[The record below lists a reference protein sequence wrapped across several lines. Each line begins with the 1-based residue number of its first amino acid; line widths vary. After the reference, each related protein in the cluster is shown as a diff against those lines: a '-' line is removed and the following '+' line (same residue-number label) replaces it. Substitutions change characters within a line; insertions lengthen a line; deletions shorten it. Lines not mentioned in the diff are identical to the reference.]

1 MQTSWSN
8 NLGSRKGYLVISSV
22 PKRPTES
29 RLQANRKV
37 LITGGS
43 GFIGT
48 NLVDYLAGL
57 NNTEILNLDKE
68 PPRKRTQDVY
78 WKKVDIMDEENVRQ
92 FVRAFRPL
100 HVIHLAAR
108 TDLDEKSSLEGYGEN
123 IVGTENVLK
132 AVNATDS
139 VQRVIVTSSMLVNSV
154 GQNASSDEDHSP
166 PNLYGQSKVL
176 TETITRKFGLSCEW
190 IIVRPTTI
198 WGPWNFTHV
207 NGFFSVLRKG
217 LYFHPGRKPI
227 LKSYGYVGN
236 VAYQIVR
243 LLEAP
248 ADEIHHKTF
257 YVGDP
262 PIDLRLWV
270 DEFSQMLR
278 GKKVRAAPIFA
289 MKLIASLGD
298 LFETFRM
305 KSPLTSFRLNNMT
318 IDNIIDVEE
327 TLAVAGPSPYSLK
340 AGVQE
345 TVEWLK
351 WYERAS

>member
-1 MQTSWSN
+1 M
-8 NLGSRKGYLVISSV
+8 
-22 PKRPTES
+22 ES
-29 RLQANRKV
+29 TLQANRKV

-48 NLVDYLAGL
+48 NLVDCLEGL
-57 NNTEILNLDKE
+57 NNTEILNLDKA

-92 FVRAFRPL
+92 VVGDFRPL

-108 TDLDEKSSLEGYGEN
+108 TDLDEKKSLEGYEEN

-132 AVNATDS
+132 AVNETDS

-154 GQNASSDEDHSP
+154 GKNVSSDEDYSP
-166 PNLYGQSKVL
+166 SNLYGQSKVL
-176 TETITRKFGLSCEW
+176 TETITRQFGTGCEW

-207 NGFFSVLRKG
+207 NGFFRILRKG

-236 VAYQIVR
+236 VVHQIVR

-248 ADEIHHKTF
+248 GDGIHHKTF

-270 DEFSQMLR
+270 DEFSRTLR
-278 GKKVRAAPIFA
+278 GKKVRTVPISFLR
-289 MKLIASLGD
+289 LIATFGD
-298 LFETFRM
+298 MLETFGVRF
-305 KSPLTSFRLNNMT
+305 PLTSFRLANMT
-318 IDNIIDVEE
+318 LDNTVNIQE
-327 TLAVAGPSPYSLK
+327 TLAITGPSPYSLQV
-340 AGVQE
+340 GVRE
-345 TVEWLK
+345 TINWLQG
-351 WYERAS
+351 YESEQ

>member
-1 MQTSWSN
+1 MEIT
-8 NLGSRKGYLVISSV
+8 
-22 PKRPTES
+22 
-29 RLQANRKV
+29 LQANRKV

-48 NLVDYLAGL
+48 NLVDYLEGL
-57 NNTEILNLDKE
+57 NNTDILNLDKAS
-68 PPRKRTQDVY
+68 PRKRTQDVY
-78 WKKVDIMDEENVRQ
+78 WKEVDIMDEENVRQ
-92 FVRAFRPL
+92 VVRDFRPL

-108 TDLDEKSSLEGYGEN
+108 TDLDEKRSLEGYEEN

-132 AVNATDS
+132 AVNETDS

-154 GQNASSDEDHSP
+154 RKTVSSDEDYSP
-166 PNLYGQSKVL
+166 PNLYGQSKVR
-176 TETITRKFGLSCEW
+176 TETITRQFGLRCEW

-207 NGFFSVLRKG
+207 NGFFRILRKG
-217 LYFHPGRKPI
+217 LYIHPGRKPI

-236 VAYQIVR
+236 VAYQIVG

-248 ADEIHHKTF
+248 GDGIHHKTF

-305 KSPLTSFRLNNMT
+305 KPPLTSFRLNNMT

-327 TLAVAGPSPYSLK
+327 TLAVAGPSPYSLN

-351 WYERAS
+351 WYERTY